1 MAKRATKTK
10 RTSKRTSR
18 TPEQLQAEAQALH
31 EALAAQVE
39 ALSESEQWLRFLE
52 FAGSFHRYSL
62 NNLLLIAAQRP
73 EATQVAGFR
82 AWQERGRQVRKGER
96 AIRIRGFSTTKV
108 TREDPAT
115 GDETEHRLPRFPVLS
130 VFDIAQTDPI
140 EGAEQPPANPA
151 QPLSGDDPA
160 GIYQRMLGHLVDQ
173 GWSVTR
179 ERIGAEING
188 YTTTDGTRRI
198 VIEEALSPAHA
209 AKTLIHETAHALM
222 HAENITDADYV
233 AHRGRYETEA
243 ESVAYV
249 LAGLLGLDTA
259 GYSVGY
265 ITSWAR
271 GDVETV
277 KDAAEQV
284 LATVHHLA
292 EALARTDHEGHR
304 PGEVD
309 QTHPAEAL
317 TGAAV

>member
-1 MAKRATKTK
+1 MAKRATKTRRTTK
-10 RTSKRTSR
+10 RSSR
-18 TPEQLQAEAQALH
+18 TPEQRQAEAEVLH
-31 EALAAQVE
+31 EALTAQVE
-39 ALSESEQWLRFLE
+39 ALSESGQWQRFLE

-73 EATQVAGFR
+73 AATQVAGFR

-96 AIRIRGFSTTKV
+96 AIKIRGFSTTRV
-108 TREDPAT
+108 TREDPET

-140 EGAEQPPANPA
+140 DGAEQPPAHPA
-151 QPLSGDDPA
+151 QRLAGDDPT
-160 GIYQRMLGHLVDQ
+160 GIYERVLGHLVDQ
-173 GWSVTR
+173 GWTVTR

-198 VIEEALSPAHA
+198 VVEEALSSAHA
-209 AKTLIHETAHALM
+209 AKTLIHETAHAVM
-222 HAENITDADYV
+222 HAEKLTGTEYV

-249 LAGLLGLDTA
+249 LAGLLGLDTS

-292 EALARTDHEGHR
+292 EALTPTEDEGH
-304 PGEVD
+304 
-309 QTHPAEAL
+309 
-317 TGAAV
+317 